1 MKLIARKQNLEIE
14 SRNKRGHHLQKR
26 KGPANTTLRKFWTM
40 RPQKTRL
47 SPGSRPKIRLQAGL
61 VCQGKERKINT
72 KIKNQRAA
80 VGTHRRRT
88 SRSQNTRKEKPTQL
102 QFRIGKI
109 LCKTSRRVRL
119 TRFLRHTN
127 SANITRVLA
136 RTCPITLKM
145 QDPPKFRLNNLANST
160 KSTK

>member
-1 MKLIARKQNLEIE
+1 MKLRARKQNLEIE
-14 SRNKRGHHLQKR
+14 NRNKRGHNLQKR
-26 KGPANTTLRKFWTM
+26 KVPVNMTLRKFWTM
-40 RPQKTRL
+40 RRPKIRL
-47 SPGSRPKIRLQAGL
+47 SPEYRPKIRLQAGL

-80 VGTHRRRT
+80 GGTHRRRT

-102 QFRIGKI
+102 QFRIGII

-119 TRFLRHTN
+119 TRSQRHTN
-127 SANITRVLA
+127 SASITRVLV

-145 QDPPKFRLNNLANST
+145 QDPPQ
-160 KSTK
+160 